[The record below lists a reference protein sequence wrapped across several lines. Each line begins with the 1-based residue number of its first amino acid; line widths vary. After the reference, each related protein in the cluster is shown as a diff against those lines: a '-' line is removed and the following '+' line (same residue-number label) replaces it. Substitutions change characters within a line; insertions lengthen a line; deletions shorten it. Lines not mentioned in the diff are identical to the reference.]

1 MEKVN
6 WLPGTGTKPVIM
18 TVNSKE
24 AWIILNEKHKSLLT
38 HGLKSWT
45 DKKNKVSK
53 ET

>member
-18 TVNSKE
+18 TVNSK

-45 DKKNKVSK
+45 DKKSKGSK
-53 ET
+53 EA